1 MISKKIEKEINE
13 QINAEF
19 WSAYFYLSMS
29 AYFISKNLPGFAN
42 WMRVQYQEEIS
53 HALKFFNYLNERGG
67 RVILTPIKEVKSEW
81 KDEIEVFKDTLKH
94 EQHVT
99 SLISNLINSAIE
111 ESDGKWKPSPGLIY
125 PLLGRLLDEGL
136 IEETED
142 GKYQITDE
150 GKTISKDLE
159 VFNRNMK
166 EQIDTVMKMANVGKF
181 MAMDVLERVTIL
193 GNLLSSNV
201 SNMTNHEVEKY
212 KKFLKSELEK
222 IKEMDSKK

>member
-1 MISKKIEKEINE
+1 MFEQWAQRVGSAIPRGFSRYYILKQLQKMPHTGKEI
-13 QINAEF
+13 
-19 WSAYFYLSMS
+19 
-29 AYFISKNLPGFAN
+29 
-42 WMRVQYQEEIS
+42 
-53 HALKFFNYLNERGG
+53 
-67 RVILTPIKEVKSEW
+67 
-81 KDEIEVFKDTLKH
+81 
-94 EQHVT
+94 
-99 SLISNLINSAIE
+99 INSAVE

-150 GKTISKDLE
+150 GKIISKDLE

>member
-1 MISKKIEKEINE
+1 MFEQWAQRVGSAVPRGFSRYYILKQLQKMPHTGKEI
-13 QINAEF
+13 
-19 WSAYFYLSMS
+19 
-29 AYFISKNLPGFAN
+29 
-42 WMRVQYQEEIS
+42 
-53 HALKFFNYLNERGG
+53 
-67 RVILTPIKEVKSEW
+67 
-81 KDEIEVFKDTLKH
+81 
-94 EQHVT
+94 
-99 SLISNLINSAIE
+99 INSAVE
-111 ESDGKWKPSPGLIY
+111 DSDGKWKPSPGLIY

-159 VFNRNMK
+159 VFNKNMK

-201 SNMTNHEVEKY
+201 SIMTNHEVEKY

>member
-1 MISKKIEKEINE
+1 MFEQWAQRVGSAVPRGFSRYYILKQLQKMPHTGKEI
-13 QINAEF
+13 
-19 WSAYFYLSMS
+19 
-29 AYFISKNLPGFAN
+29 
-42 WMRVQYQEEIS
+42 
-53 HALKFFNYLNERGG
+53 
-67 RVILTPIKEVKSEW
+67 
-81 KDEIEVFKDTLKH
+81 
-94 EQHVT
+94 
-99 SLISNLINSAIE
+99 INSAVE

-142 GKYQITDE
+142 GKYQITNE
-150 GKTISKDLE
+150 GKIISKDLE

>member
-1 MISKKIEKEINE
+1 MFEQWAQRVGSAVPRGFSRYYILKQLQKMPHTGKEI
-13 QINAEF
+13 
-19 WSAYFYLSMS
+19 
-29 AYFISKNLPGFAN
+29 
-42 WMRVQYQEEIS
+42 
-53 HALKFFNYLNERGG
+53 
-67 RVILTPIKEVKSEW
+67 
-81 KDEIEVFKDTLKH
+81 
-94 EQHVT
+94 
-99 SLISNLINSAIE
+99 INSAIE

>member
-1 MISKKIEKEINE
+1 MFEQWAQRVGSAIPRGFSRYYILKQLQKMPHTGKEI
-13 QINAEF
+13 
-19 WSAYFYLSMS
+19 
-29 AYFISKNLPGFAN
+29 
-42 WMRVQYQEEIS
+42 
-53 HALKFFNYLNERGG
+53 
-67 RVILTPIKEVKSEW
+67 
-81 KDEIEVFKDTLKH
+81 
-94 EQHVT
+94 
-99 SLISNLINSAIE
+99 INSAVE

-181 MAMDVLERVTIL
+181 MAMDVLERVAIL